1 LYGQGVVR
9 GYAIGRAVV
18 MSAAALEVAHYRVAD
33 EDIAAEKNRL
43 CAAVD
48 SAFQELQQMV
58 DMLPP
63 DAPRELGVLLSVHAM
78 LLQDPMLVQSVC
90 QLIDERQYNA
100 EWALTTQGQSLAEQF
115 AQVEDAYLRERGA
128 DVRQVIERVL
138 RVLSGTASWLPNLDG
153 VDIDGSL
160 IVVARDISPPD
171 MMRLRGGK
179 FGAFLTDLGGATSHT
194 AIVARSMN
202 VPAVVGMGTVR
213 ALVRDGDVLIVDGVN
228 GMVLVNPSP
237 SILREYQERQAAFL
251 RERDELKALRF
262 APAITLDGVQV
273 RMEANIELPEEAADA
288 LAAGAEGIGLFRS
301 EFLFM
306 GRAELPDEDEQYAAY
321 ASVVRAMGGRPVTI
335 RTLDIGADKTLDG
348 EATVATNPALGL
360 RAIRYC
366 LANPELFNIQLRA
379 LLRAAV
385 HGPVRVLI
393 PMVSHMHEVVAV
405 RRALARAAEEL
416 SDAGIS
422 HETRVQLGAMVEI
435 PAMAI
440 AIEPFAETLDFLSIG
455 TNDLIQYVLAIDRGD
470 KDVSS
475 LYDPMHPA
483 VLRLIAHTINAG
495 ERVGKPVSVCG
506 EMAGD
511 VRVTRMLLGLGL
523 TGFSMHPQQ
532 LLDVKKRDS
541 QGAFQCFA
549 RQGGLCTESSSAHR
563 SKYLVSLN
571 FFLWPYL
578 SGVCIGSFVSSCWLR
593 QSRLS
598 AHLLRFSLGRPNQN
612 PFFAWRCLQWLFT
625 CQGLPFI
632 QGR

>member
-1 LYGQGVVR
+1 MTSPEPELADMHSTLCLYGQGVVR

-18 MSAAALEVAHYRVAD
+18 MSAAALEVAHYRIAG
-33 EDIAAEKNRL
+33 EDVDAEKRRL
-43 CAAVD
+43 CQAVD
-48 SAFQELQQMV
+48 AAAQELHQMV
-58 DMLPP
+58 ETLPD

-100 EWALTTQGQSLAEQF
+100 EWALTTQGQTLAEQF
-115 AQVEDAYLRERGA
+115 ALMEDAYLRERSA

-138 RVLSGTASWLPNLDG
+138 RVLSGSAMWLPNLDG
-153 VDIDGSL
+153 VEIDGSL
-160 IVVARDISPPD
+160 IVVARDISPAD

-213 ALVRDGDVLIVDGVN
+213 TLVRDGDLLIVDGVN
-228 GMVLVNPSP
+228 GVVLVNPSAT
-237 SILREYQERQAAFL
+237 ILEEYRDRQAAFL

-262 APAITLDGVQV
+262 APAMTLDGIQIC
-273 RMEANIELPEEAADA
+273 MEANIELPEEAADA

-306 GRAELPDEDEQYAAY
+306 GRPELPGEDEQYEAY
-321 ASVVRAMGGRPVTI
+321 SSVVRTMAGRPVTI

-366 LANPELFNIQLRA
+366 LANPELFNTQLRA
-379 LLRAAV
+379 LLRAAA
-385 HGPVRVLI
+385 HGPIRILV
-393 PMVSHMHEVVAV
+393 PMVSHMHEVAAA

-416 SDAGIS
+416 RLEGIA
-422 HETRVQLGAMVEI
+422 HEPRVQLGAMVEI

-470 KDVSS
+470 KDVAS

-483 VLRLIAHTINAG
+483 VLRLIAHTINVG

-532 LLDVKKRDS
+532 LLDVKKEIRKAHS
-541 QGAFQCFA
+541 NALRVKVA
-549 RQGGLCTESSSAHR
+549 SA
-563 SKYLVSLN
+563 LN
-571 FFLWPYL
+571 RAERIDLAAL
-578 SGVCIGSFVSSCWLR
+578 
-593 QSRLS
+593 
-598 AHLLRFSLGRPNQN
+598 A
-612 PFFAWRCLQWLFT
+612 
-625 CQGLPFI
+625 
-632 QGR
+632 

>member
-1 LYGQGVVR
+1 MNSPEPVSSMLASTLCLYGQGVVR

-18 MSAAALEVAHYRVAD
+18 MSAASLEVAHYRIAD
-33 EDIAAEKNRL
+33 GDIESEQRRFTR
-43 CAAVD
+43 AVD
-48 SAFQELQQMV
+48 ETVRDLGQMAE
-58 DMLPP
+58 DLPA

-78 LLQDPMLVQSVC
+78 LLQDPMLTQSVC
-90 QLIDERQYNA
+90 QLIAERQYNA
-100 EWALTTQGQSLAEQF
+100 EWALTTQGQILVEQF
-115 AQVEDAYLRERGA
+115 SLMEDAYLRERGG

-138 RVLSGTASWLPNLDG
+138 RVLSGSGHWLPNLDA
-153 VDIDGSL
+153 VDVDGSL
-160 IVVARDISPPD
+160 IVVARDISPAD
-171 MMRLRGGK
+171 MMRLRGGR

-202 VPAVVGMGTVR
+202 VPAVVGMGMVR
-213 ALVRDGDVLIVDGVN
+213 TLVRDGDRLIVDGLN
-228 GMVLVNPSP
+228 GLVLVNPSDAV
-237 SILREYQERQAAFL
+237 LREYQERQAAFL

-262 APAITLDGVQV
+262 APAVTLDGIQI

-306 GRAELPDEDEQYAAY
+306 GRPDLPDEEEQYEAY
-321 ASVVRAMGGRPVTI
+321 ASVVRTMAGRPVTI

-366 LANPELFNIQLRA
+366 LANPEMFNTQLRA
-379 LLRAAV
+379 LLRAAA
-385 HGPVRVLI
+385 HGPIRVLF
-393 PMVSHMHEVVAV
+393 PMVSHMHEIHAA

-416 SDAGIS
+416 RAEGLPHDAA
-422 HETRVQLGAMVEI
+422 VQVGAMVEI
-435 PAMAI
+435 PAIAI

-470 KDVSS
+470 TDVAS

-495 ERVGKPVSVCG
+495 ERVGKPVSICG

-532 LLDVKKRDS
+532 LLDVKKEIRKAHS
-541 QGAFQCFA
+541 NALRVKVA
-549 RQGGLCTESSSAHR
+549 SA
-563 SKYLVSLN
+563 LN
-571 FFLWPYL
+571 RAERIDLATL
-578 SGVCIGSFVSSCWLR
+578 D
-593 QSRLS
+593 
-598 AHLLRFSLGRPNQN
+598 A
-612 PFFAWRCLQWLFT
+612 
-625 CQGLPFI
+625 
-632 QGR
+632 

>member
-1 LYGQGVVR
+1 MTSPEPELADLHSTLCLYGQGVVR

-18 MSAAALEVAHYRVAD
+18 MSAAALEVAHYRIAG
-33 EDIAAEKNRL
+33 EDVDAEKRRL
-43 CAAVD
+43 CQAVD
-48 SAFQELQQMV
+48 AAAQELHQMV
-58 DMLPP
+58 ETLPD

-100 EWALTTQGQSLAEQF
+100 EWALTTQGQTLAEQF
-115 AQVEDAYLRERGA
+115 ALMEDAYLRERSA

-138 RVLSGTASWLPNLDG
+138 RVLSGSAMWLPNLDG
-153 VDIDGSL
+153 VEIDGSL
-160 IVVARDISPPD
+160 IVVARDISPAD

-213 ALVRDGDVLIVDGVN
+213 TLVRDGDLLIVDGVN
-228 GMVLVNPSP
+228 GVVLVNPSP
-237 SILREYQERQAAFL
+237 AILEEYRDRQAAFL

-262 APAITLDGVQV
+262 APAMTLDGIQIC
-273 RMEANIELPEEAADA
+273 MEANIELPEEAADA

-306 GRAELPDEDEQYAAY
+306 GRPELPGEDEQYEAY
-321 ASVVRAMGGRPVTI
+321 SSVVRTMAGRPVTI

-366 LANPELFNIQLRA
+366 LANPELFNTQLRA
-379 LLRAAV
+379 LLRAAA
-385 HGPVRVLI
+385 HGPIRILV
-393 PMVSHMHEVVAV
+393 PMVSHMHEVAAA

-416 SDAGIS
+416 RLEGLA
-422 HETRVQLGAMVEI
+422 HESRVQLGAMVEI

-470 KDVSS
+470 KDVAS

-483 VLRLIAHTINAG
+483 VLRLIAHTINVG

-532 LLDVKKRDS
+532 LLDVKKEIRKAHS
-541 QGAFQCFA
+541 NALRVKVA
-549 RQGGLCTESSSAHR
+549 SA
-563 SKYLVSLN
+563 LN
-571 FFLWPYL
+571 RAERIDLAAL
-578 SGVCIGSFVSSCWLR
+578 
-593 QSRLS
+593 
-598 AHLLRFSLGRPNQN
+598 A
-612 PFFAWRCLQWLFT
+612 
-625 CQGLPFI
+625 
-632 QGR
+632 